1 MAEAFVYGD
10 SLKDYNVG
18 VIHPLLDQLPK
29 ISQTLGIEEADPV
42 KLCENLKI
50 NEFILAEMT
59 KQGIHDGLKGFE
71 QAKKIILWPEPFVK
85 VGIVTSTMK
94 LQRYLAR
101 QIFKDQ
107 INQLYAN

>member
-1 MAEAFVYGD
+1 MAESFVYGE

-18 VIHPLLDQLPK
+18 IIHPQLDLLPK
-29 ISQTLGIEEADPV
+29 ISQTLGIEETDPI
-42 KLCENLKI
+42 KLCDNMKI
-50 NEFILAEMT
+50 NEFILAEIT

-71 QAKKIILWPEPFVK
+71 QAKKILLWPEPFAK

-107 INQLYAN
+107 INQLYEN